1 MQRPSV
7 FGIPMLAQT
16 MLLQSI
22 WDRSVLEFR
31 LWLAILGWCGMEPER
46 WKHLA
51 SVEIPI
57 NLVLVVEDD
66 VDSAEILRAILER
79 QGLKVRVAKEG
90 GQAQATFVMQKPD
103 FVILDLILPGESG
116 YEICE
121 RLKHTDDSVP
131 ILIVTAIDL
140 QDSRDLAERVG
151 ADGYMTKPYEPADL
165 LAKMQEV
172 AKRVWE
178 RNHLDQEPDP
188 TRVRFNCSCGKKF
201 KVSSSHKGKSMT
213 CPQCGE
219 PLMVPR

>member
-1 MQRPSV
+1 M
-7 FGIPMLAQT
+7 G
-16 MLLQSI
+16 
-22 WDRSVLEFR
+22 
-31 LWLAILGWCGMEPER
+31 PER
-46 WKHLA
+46 WA
-51 SVEIPI
+51 SLSSIEIPI

-66 VDSAEILRAILER
+66 VDSAEMMRAILER

-151 ADGYMTKPYEPADL
+151 ADGYMTKPYEPEFL

-178 RNHLDQEPDP
+178 RNHLDQEPRSDASAVQLFLRQEIQSQFVP
-188 TRVRFNCSCGKKF
+188 QGKEHDLPSVRRATHGSQ
-201 KVSSSHKGKSMT
+201 VRDQDYVQATLH
-213 CPQCGE
+213 
-219 PLMVPR
+219 L

>member
-1 MQRPSV
+1 
-7 FGIPMLAQT
+7 
-16 MLLQSI
+16 
-22 WDRSVLEFR
+22 
-31 LWLAILGWCGMEPER
+31 MEPER
-46 WKHLA
+46 WANLA

-66 VDSAEILRAILER
+66 VDSAEMLRAILER

-131 ILIVTAIDL
+131 ILIVSAIDR

-151 ADGYMTKPYEPADL
+151 ADGYVTKPYEPDHL